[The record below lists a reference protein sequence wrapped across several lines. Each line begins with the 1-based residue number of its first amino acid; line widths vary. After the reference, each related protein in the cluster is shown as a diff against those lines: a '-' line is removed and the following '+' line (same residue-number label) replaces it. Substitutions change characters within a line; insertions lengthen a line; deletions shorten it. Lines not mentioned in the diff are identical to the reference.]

1 MTIDIAAVGQALT
14 PATSATG
21 GAGGPVQA
29 GYGVSLTDFSGFQ
42 QALSNAGA
50 RLEARPVSGPSDAA
64 QALFKPFEFI
74 NNEGAQ
80 ISSEAKVAKASGKEM
95 SPGDMVM
102 MTMRCQEFMFHC
114 QLTSNIAN
122 RTSDGLT
129 QLFRQQS

>member
-1 MTIDIAAVGQALT
+1 MTIDIAAATALN
-14 PATSATG
+14 PATSAAG
-21 GAGGPVQA
+21 SAGAQVQA

-42 QALSNAGA
+42 QALASASA
-50 RLEARPVSGPSDAA
+50 RLEAQPVSPTAQTT

-74 NNEGAQ
+74 NNEAGE
-80 ISSEAKVAKASGKEM
+80 ISATGKAAAANGKEM
-95 SPGDMVM
+95 SPGEVVQ

-122 RTSDGLT
+122 RASDGVQ